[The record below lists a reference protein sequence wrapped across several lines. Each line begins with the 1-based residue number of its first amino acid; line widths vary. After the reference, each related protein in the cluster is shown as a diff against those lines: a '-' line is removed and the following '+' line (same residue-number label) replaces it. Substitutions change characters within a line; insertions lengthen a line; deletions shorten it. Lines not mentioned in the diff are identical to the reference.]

1 MRIFLLSIILAATSL
16 ACAQTSAKPLSSFD
30 QELVNQE
37 KQFFEH
43 LGAKDSPYVNASV
56 SLDFKGVGTN
66 GDFYDRSELIGIA
79 QEGLPKDWRIYDINV
94 VRLNDSSAVVSYN
107 QIIPRSHPRYLH
119 MSDTWAKENGQW
131 KLKFQQATP
140 NLWSAQDLD

>member
-1 MRIFLLSIILAATSL
+1 MRAFLLSIILAATSL
-16 ACAQTSAKPLSSFD
+16 TCAQTPAKALSSFE
-30 QELVNQE
+30 QELVKQE
-37 KQFFEH
+37 KQFFEL
-43 LGAKDSPYVNASV
+43 LGAKDFSSVNTLV

-66 GDFYDRSELIGIA
+66 GDFYDRGELIGLA
-79 QEGLPKDWRIYDINV
+79 HEGLPKDWRIYDINV
-94 VRLNDSSAVVSYN
+94 VQLNDSSAVVSYN
-107 QIIPRSHPRYLH
+107 EIIPGSHPRYLH